1 MSEYKRE
8 RCEKFFSEARS
19 LHIHIQPIH
28 EGHKDH
34 KCECCGKTF
43 SQAGDLK
50 RHIQRNHEGQKDEV
64 GP

>member
-19 LHIHIQPIH
+19 LQTRIHTIH

-34 KCECCGKTF
+34 KCEPCGTSLTK
-43 SQAGDLK
+43 SQNLEDT
-50 RHIQRNHEGQKDEV
+50 HPHSS
-64 GP
+64 